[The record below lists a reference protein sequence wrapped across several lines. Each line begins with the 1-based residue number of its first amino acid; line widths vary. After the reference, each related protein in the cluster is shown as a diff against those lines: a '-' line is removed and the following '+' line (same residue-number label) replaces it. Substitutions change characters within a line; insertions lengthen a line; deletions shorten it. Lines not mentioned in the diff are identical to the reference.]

1 MPKNKI
7 DSVNKTSQCY
17 QQEHIDVLDGIRILT
32 ILIIVWFHFWQQSW
46 IIPVM
51 GKVSLDWIPRNG
63 AILVDMMILL
73 SGFCLFLPYAKEMVY
88 VTKTVPVKDFYIKR
102 IARIFPS
109 YYLCVIICL
118 FCFALPLKE
127 YSGSE
132 FMIKDLLARIFFF
145 SNFSLD
151 TLFGTKLNGALWT
164 VCVEVQFYILF
175 PFIARFFQKKP
186 IVTYTIMILISI
198 ASCGIININSFNINT
213 WLYAHNSFTYS
224 CVFANGMLGAWI
236 YIAITKYLKQ
246 NKLLDIASV
255 VLAITGLY
263 LYKLMC
269 HSRMQSDDIY
279 KWQIDNRFAL
289 SLVYLLIVFSIL
301 MGQRIFNPLLGN
313 KIMKFLAGI
322 SYNLYIWH
330 QYISVKL
337 KEFRIPYWEGTVPP
351 NQTNDTVWM
360 WKYLLICIAVSLLV
374 AVLMTYMVEKPTAK
388 YILNKVKK

>member
-1 MPKNKI
+1 M
-7 DSVNKTSQCY
+7 VNTSAKHSFNTAY
-17 QQEHIDVLDGIRILT
+17 QTNHIDVLDGIRAVT
-32 ILIIVWFHFWQQSW
+32 VLIIVWFHFWQQSW
-46 IIPVM
+46 IMPIY
-51 GKVSLDWIPRNG
+51 KNINLDWIPRNG

-88 VTKTVPVKDFYIKR
+88 GTKTVPVKDFYIKR

-109 YYLCVIICL
+109 YYLCVAICL

-132 FMIKDLLARIFFF
+132 FMIKDLLAHIFFF

-186 IVTYTIMILISI
+186 IVTYTIMVLISI

-246 NKLLDIASV
+246 NKLLDITSA
-255 VLAITGLY
+255 VLAVTGLY

-313 KIMKFLAGI
+313 KAMRFFAGI

-337 KEFRIPYWEGTVPP
+337 KEFRIPYWEGAVAP
-351 NQTNDTVWM
+351 NQLNDQPWM
-360 WKYLLICIAVSLLV
+360 WKYLIICIAVSLLV
-374 AVLMTYMVEKPTAK
+374 AVFMTYYVEKPAAK
-388 YILNKVKK
+388 FILDKVKK

>member
-1 MPKNKI
+1 MAFTSTKPKY
-7 DSVNKTSQCY
+7 DTVY
-17 QQEHIDVLDGIRILT
+17 QKDHIDVLDGIRILT

-46 IIPVM
+46 IIPVI

-88 VTKTVPVKDFYIKR
+88 GTKTVPAKEFYIKR

-109 YYLCVIICL
+109 YFLCTAICL
-118 FCFALPLKE
+118 FCFALPFNE
-127 YSGSE
+127 YYSTG
-132 FMIKDLLARIFFF
+132 FMIKDLFARIFFLT
-145 SNFSLD
+145 NFSMD
-151 TLFGTKLNGALWT
+151 TFFGTKLNGAMWT

-175 PFIARFFQKKP
+175 PFIAKYFQKKP
-186 IVTYTIMILISI
+186 VTTYLAMVLISFI
-198 ASCGIININSFNINT
+198 SCGIISANSQALNT
-213 WLYAHNSFTYS
+213 LFYSHNSFTYS
-224 CVFANGMLGAWI
+224 CVFANGMLGAWA
-236 YIAITKYLKQ
+236 YISLTKELKS
-246 NKLLDIASV
+246 NKTVEILSFLMV
-255 VLAITGLY
+255 FLGLY

-269 HSRMQSDDIY
+269 FDHMQSENLY
-279 KWQIDNRFAL
+279 KWQVDNRFTL

-301 MGQRIFNPLLGN
+301 MAQRLFNPLLGN
-313 KIMKFLAGI
+313 KVMKFLAGI

-374 AVLMTYMVEKPTAK
+374 AVFMTYMVEKPAAK

>member
-1 MPKNKI
+1 MSEKKLASDNI
-7 DSVNKTSQCY
+7 TANTYRQG
-17 QQEHIDVLDGIRILT
+17 HIDVLDGIRAVT
-32 ILIIVWFHFWQQSW
+32 VLIIVWFHFWQQSW
-46 IIPVM
+46 IMPIY
-51 GKVSLDWIPRNG
+51 KNINLDWIPRNG

-88 VTKTVPVKDFYIKR
+88 GTKTVPAKDFYIKR

-109 YYLCVIICL
+109 YYLCIAICL

-186 IVTYTIMILISI
+186 IVTYTIMVLISI
-198 ASCGIININSFNINT
+198 ASCGIININSININT

-246 NKLLDIASV
+246 NKLLDITSAV
-255 VLAITGLY
+255 MAVTGLY

-313 KIMKFLAGI
+313 KVMRFFAGI

-337 KEFRIPYWEGTVPP
+337 KEFRIPYWEGTVAP
-351 NQTNDTVWM
+351 NQLNDQPWM
-360 WKYLLICIAVSLLV
+360 WKYLIICIAVSLFV
-374 AVLMTYMVEKPTAK
+374 AVFITYCVEKPAAK
-388 YILNKVKK
+388 FILDKVKK

>member
-1 MPKNKI
+1 MSEKKLASDNI
-7 DSVNKTSQCY
+7 TANTYRQG
-17 QQEHIDVLDGIRILT
+17 HIDVLDGIRAVT
-32 ILIIVWFHFWQQSW
+32 VLIIVWFHFWQQSW
-46 IIPVM
+46 IMPIY
-51 GKVSLDWIPRNG
+51 KNINLDWIPRNG

-88 VTKTVPVKDFYIKR
+88 GTKTVPAKDFYIKR

-109 YYLCVIICL
+109 YYLCVAICL

-186 IVTYTIMILISI
+186 IVTYTIMVLISI
-198 ASCGIININSFNINT
+198 ASCGIININSVNINT

-246 NKLLDIASV
+246 NKLLDITSAV
-255 VLAITGLY
+255 MAVTGLY

-313 KIMKFLAGI
+313 KVMRFFAGI

-337 KEFRIPYWEGTVPP
+337 KEFRIPYWEGTVAP
-351 NQTNDTVWM
+351 NQLNDQPWM
-360 WKYLLICIAVSLLV
+360 WKYLIICIAVSLLV
-374 AVLMTYMVEKPTAK
+374 AVFMTYCVEKPAAK
-388 YILNKVKK
+388 FILDKVKK

>member
-1 MPKNKI
+1 MSEKKLASDNI
-7 DSVNKTSQCY
+7 TANTYRQG
-17 QQEHIDVLDGIRILT
+17 HIDVLDGIRAVT
-32 ILIIVWFHFWQQSW
+32 ALIIVWFHFWQQSW
-46 IIPVM
+46 IMPIY
-51 GKVSLDWIPRNG
+51 KNINLDWIPRNG

-88 VTKTVPVKDFYIKR
+88 GTKTVPAKDFYIKR

-109 YYLCVIICL
+109 YYLCVAICL

-186 IVTYTIMILISI
+186 IVTYTIMVLISI

-246 NKLLDIASV
+246 NKLLDITSAV
-255 VLAITGLY
+255 MAVTGLY

-313 KIMKFLAGI
+313 KVMRFFAGI

-337 KEFRIPYWEGTVPP
+337 KEFRIPYWEGTVAP
-351 NQTNDTVWM
+351 NQLNDQPWM
-360 WKYLLICIAVSLLV
+360 WKYLIICIAVSLLV
-374 AVLMTYMVEKPTAK
+374 AVFMTYCVEKPAAK
-388 YILNKVKK
+388 FILDKVKK

>member
-1 MPKNKI
+1 MSEKKLASDNI
-7 DSVNKTSQCY
+7 TANTYRQG
-17 QQEHIDVLDGIRILT
+17 HIDVLDGIRAVT
-32 ILIIVWFHFWQQSW
+32 VLIIVWFHFWQQSW
-46 IIPVM
+46 IMPIY
-51 GKVSLDWIPRNG
+51 KNINLDWIPRNG

-88 VTKTVPVKDFYIKR
+88 GTKTVPAKDFYIKR

-109 YYLCVIICL
+109 YYLCVAICL

-186 IVTYTIMILISI
+186 IVTYTIMVLISI

-246 NKLLDIASV
+246 NKLLDIASAV
-255 VLAITGLY
+255 MAVTGLY

-289 SLVYLLIVFSIL
+289 SLVYLLIVFGIL

-313 KIMKFLAGI
+313 KVMRFFAGI

-337 KEFRIPYWEGTVPP
+337 KEFRIPYWEGTVAP
-351 NQTNDTVWM
+351 NQLNDQPWM
-360 WKYLLICIAVSLLV
+360 WKYLIICIAVSLLV
-374 AVLMTYMVEKPTAK
+374 AVFMTYCVEKPAAK
-388 YILNKVKK
+388 FILDKVKK

>member
-1 MPKNKI
+1 MSEKKLASDNI
-7 DSVNKTSQCY
+7 TANTYRQG
-17 QQEHIDVLDGIRILT
+17 HIDVLDGIRAVT
-32 ILIIVWFHFWQQSW
+32 VLIIVWFHFWQQSW
-46 IIPVM
+46 IMPIY
-51 GKVSLDWIPRNG
+51 KNINLDWIPRNG

-88 VTKTVPVKDFYIKR
+88 GTKTVPAKDFYIKR

-109 YYLCVIICL
+109 YYLCVAICL

-186 IVTYTIMILISI
+186 IVTYTIMVLISI

-246 NKLLDIASV
+246 NKLLDITSAV
-255 VLAITGLY
+255 MAVTGLY

-313 KIMKFLAGI
+313 KVMRFFAGI

-337 KEFRIPYWEGTVPP
+337 KEFRIPYWEGTVAP
-351 NQTNDTVWM
+351 NQLNDQPWM
-360 WKYLLICIAVSLLV
+360 WKYLIICIAVSLLV
-374 AVLMTYMVEKPTAK
+374 AVFMTYCVEKPAAK
-388 YILNKVKK
+388 FILDKVKK

>member
-1 MPKNKI
+1 MSEKKLASDNI
-7 DSVNKTSQCY
+7 TANTYRQG
-17 QQEHIDVLDGIRILT
+17 HIDVLDGIRAVT
-32 ILIIVWFHFWQQSW
+32 VLIIVWFHFWQQSW
-46 IIPVM
+46 IMPIY
-51 GKVSLDWIPRNG
+51 KNINLDWIPRNG

-88 VTKTVPVKDFYIKR
+88 GTKTVPAKDFYIKR

-109 YYLCVIICL
+109 YYLCVAICL

-186 IVTYTIMILISI
+186 IVTYTIMVLISI
-198 ASCGIININSFNINT
+198 ASCGIININSVNINT

-246 NKLLDIASV
+246 NKLLDIASAV
-255 VLAITGLY
+255 MAVTGLY

-313 KIMKFLAGI
+313 KVMRFFAGI

-337 KEFRIPYWEGTVPP
+337 KEFRIPYWEGTVAP
-351 NQTNDTVWM
+351 NQLNDQPWM
-360 WKYLLICIAVSLLV
+360 WKYLIICIAVSLLV
-374 AVLMTYMVEKPTAK
+374 AVFMTYCVEKPAAK
-388 YILNKVKK
+388 FILDKVKK

>member
-1 MPKNKI
+1 MSEKKLASDNI
-7 DSVNKTSQCY
+7 TANTYRQG
-17 QQEHIDVLDGIRILT
+17 HIDVLDGIRAVT
-32 ILIIVWFHFWQQSW
+32 VLIIVWFHFWQQSW
-46 IIPVM
+46 IMPIY
-51 GKVSLDWIPRNG
+51 KNINLDWIPRNG

-88 VTKTVPVKDFYIKR
+88 GTKTVPAKDFYIKR

-109 YYLCVIICL
+109 YYLCVAICL

-186 IVTYTIMILISI
+186 IVTYTIMVLISI

-246 NKLLDIASV
+246 NKLLDIASAV
-255 VLAITGLY
+255 MAVTGLY

-313 KIMKFLAGI
+313 KVMRFFAGI

-337 KEFRIPYWEGTVPP
+337 KEFRIPYWEGTVAP
-351 NQTNDTVWM
+351 NQLNDQPWM
-360 WKYLLICIAVSLLV
+360 WKYLIICIAVSLLV
-374 AVLMTYMVEKPTAK
+374 AVFMTYCVEKPAAK
-388 YILNKVKK
+388 FILDKVKK

>member
-1 MPKNKI
+1 MSNNKNL
-7 DSVNKTSQCY
+7 QY
-17 QQEHIDVLDGIRILT
+17 QTNHIDVLDGIRAVT
-32 ILIIVWFHFWQQSW
+32 ILVIVWFHFWQQSW
-46 IIPVM
+46 IIPVI
-51 GKVSLDWIPRNG
+51 GKISLDWIPRNG

-88 VTKTVPVKDFYIKR
+88 GTKTASTKEFYIKR

-109 YYLCVIICL
+109 YFLCVAICL
-118 FCFALPLKE
+118 FCFALPLNE
-127 YSGSE
+127 YSNSG
-132 FMIKDLLARIFFF
+132 FIVKDLLAKIFFV

-175 PFIARFFQKKP
+175 PFIAKLFQKKP
-186 IVTYTIMILISI
+186 IVTYSVMALIGIVSCGLISI
-198 ASCGIININSFNINT
+198 NSATIST
-213 WLYAHNSFTYS
+213 WLYAHNSFTYF
-224 CVFANGMLGAWI
+224 CVFANGMLGAWM
-236 YIAITKYLKQ
+236 YIALTKNLKQ
-246 NKLLDIASV
+246 SRLLDIISV
-255 VLAITGLY
+255 LLVILGLY
-263 LYKLMC
+263 LFKLMC
-269 HSRMQSDDIY
+269 HSRMQCEDIY
-279 KWQIDNRFAL
+279 KWQTDNRFSL

-301 MGQRIFNPLLGN
+301 MGQRFFNFLLGN

-360 WKYLLICIAVSLLV
+360 WKYLLICIWVSFSV
-374 AVLMTYMVEKPTAK
+374 AVFMTYFVEKPGAK
-388 YILNKVKK
+388 FILGKVKK

>member
-1 MPKNKI
+1 M
-7 DSVNKTSQCY
+7 
-17 QQEHIDVLDGIRILT
+17 LDGIRAVT
-32 ILIIVWFHFWQQSW
+32 VLIIVWFHFWQQSW
-46 IIPVM
+46 IMPIY
-51 GKVSLDWIPRNG
+51 KNINLDWIPRNG

-88 VTKTVPVKDFYIKR
+88 GTKTVPAKDFYIKR

-109 YYLCVIICL
+109 YYLCIAICL

-186 IVTYTIMILISI
+186 IVTYTIMVLISI
-198 ASCGIININSFNINT
+198 ASCGIININSININT

-246 NKLLDIASV
+246 NKLLDITSAV
-255 VLAITGLY
+255 MAVTGLY

-313 KIMKFLAGI
+313 KVMRFFAGI

-337 KEFRIPYWEGTVPP
+337 KEFRIPYWEGTVAP
-351 NQTNDTVWM
+351 NQLNDQPWM
-360 WKYLLICIAVSLLV
+360 WKYLIICIAVSLFV
-374 AVLMTYMVEKPTAK
+374 AVFITYCVEKPAAK
-388 YILNKVKK
+388 FILDKVKK